1 MARTR
6 QLNLRLPEESMDVL
20 DAAAFLERRS
30 AQDLVAVA
38 VRKVVEELGRDPDV
52 QRVVETRRTRRPHGL
67 DPK

>member
-1 MARTR
+1 
-6 QLNLRLPEESMDVL
+6 MDVL

-52 QRVVETRRTRRPHGL
+52 QRVVETRRTRRGAGA
-67 DPK
+67 